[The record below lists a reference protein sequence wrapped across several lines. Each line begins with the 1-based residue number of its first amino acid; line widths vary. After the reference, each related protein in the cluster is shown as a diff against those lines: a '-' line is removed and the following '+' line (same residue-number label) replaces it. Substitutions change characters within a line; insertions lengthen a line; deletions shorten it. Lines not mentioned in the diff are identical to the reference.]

1 MLDDKYSRLAY
12 KGEPIPTDVKPEDK
26 PAYTLLCELYRLHR
40 MGVYDVDTAKVLKE
54 KILNYAELPVN
65 DRIALITFT
74 YPHLLEQIKN
84 APVYTSAMLLFEELA
99 KLKAS

>member
-12 KGEPIPTDVKPEDK
+12 KGEPIPTDVKPKDK

-40 MGVYDVDTAKVLKE
+40 MGVYDVDTAKLLKD
-54 KILNYAELPVN
+54 KVLNYAELAVN
-65 DRIALITFT
+65 ERIALIVSM
-74 YPHLLEQIKN
+74 YPCILEQIKN

-99 KLKAS
+99 KLKVS